1 MIRRRPRQQS
11 SALSTK
17 LYSAVPKSNGAAQPK
32 RHNGRIRLEETA
44 ASKQLRS
51 KQYQS
56 TTAIRDHEQK
66 KLASSS
72 SSSSSPRHVAFVCD
86 GNSRWAKQRGFP
98 AAVGHA
104 AGADRLVQV
113 LKLLQ
118 GHPTISYCT
127 FFGFSTENWQRP
139 ASEINDVWSV
149 MEQTVK
155 QFSHEL
161 LQEHVVLKVVGDL
174 SDERIPASLRRRLQK
189 LEQETTENC
198 KRNSLQD
205 ANAAPPEL
213 TICLAINYGGRHD
226 IVQATQRL
234 AQLVAQGELDANDI
248 TEEMISQ
255 HLSTTDIPDPD
266 LIIRTSGERR
276 LSNFLLW
283 NAAYAELF
291 FVDTLWPDFDAQS
304 LKTSLDWFS
313 QRQRR
318 FGGRQKENSG
328 PGDGG

>member
-1 MIRRRPRQQS
+1 MRRRPRQQS
-11 SALSTK
+11 SVLSTK

-32 RHNGRIRLEETA
+32 KYNGRIRQEETA
-44 ASKQLRS
+44 ASKQFQS
-51 KQYQS
+51 KEYQP
-56 TTAIRDHEQK
+56 TAAIGNHEQK
-66 KLASSS
+66 KPEY

-86 GNSRWAKQRGFP
+86 GNSRWAKQRGLP

-189 LEQETTENC
+189 LEQDTMENC
-198 KRNSLQD
+198 YCNSLQGT
-205 ANAAPPEL
+205 NAAPPEL

-234 AQLVAQGELDANDI
+234 AQLVAQGELDANDV

-266 LIIRTSGERR
+266 LIIRTSGEKR

-283 NAAYAELF
+283 NAAYAELY

-304 LKTSLDWFS
+304 LEASLDWFS

-318 FGGRQKENSG
+318 FGGRQKENDG
-328 PGDGG
+328 PGDIS